1 MSENDREHEHE
12 HKVVMTDK
20 QMDELAEKLAEA
32 AWTRFTVYVGRS
44 VLRNLLAL
52 LAVAAIGVTAFL
64 QIKLGGKP

>member
-1 MSENDREHEHE
+1 MSENDREHEQ
-12 HKVVMTDK
+12 KLVMTQK

-52 LAVAAIGVTAFL
+52 LAVAAIGVAAFI
-64 QIKLGGKP
+64 QVKLGSKP

>member
-1 MSENDREHEHE
+1 
-12 HKVVMTDK
+12 MTHK

-52 LAVAAIGVTAFL
+52 LAVAAIGVAAFI
-64 QIKLGGKP
+64 QVKLGSKP